1 MSFYMLHSKKIHSLS
16 LIAVLSLATYTS
28 LQPNHVTA
36 EQSQKT
42 STVHMSQ
49 KTIEHKLKVADKE
62 AAPLYAKI
70 DHIQRHIE
78 VKKAKD
84 LKVIELYINKDINQ
98 LEKQNKRLLTKFYT
112 SIDNQTWD
120 STSEVKKLI
129 DKTNLSTNEKDRL
142 KLYFE
147 QRAYLETR
155 LNDRYQK
162 FDNSIENQNKELKIL
177 TSKIEKIYQ
186 KHGITKE
193 VLKTYYAKKQYDL
206 TDLAKNRK
214 IPKVY
219 ELLGF
224 YTRKYH
230 YF

>member
-28 LQPNHVTA
+28 LQPNHVAA

-98 LEKQNKRLLTKFYT
+98 LEKQNKHLLTKFYT

-129 DKTNLSTNEKDRL
+129 DKTTLSTNEKDRL

-193 VLKTYYAKKQYDL
+193 VLKTYYAKKTVRAD
-206 TDLAKNRK
+206 
-214 IPKVY
+214 
-219 ELLGF
+219 
-224 YTRKYH
+224 
-230 YF
+230 

>member
-1 MSFYMLHSKKIHSLS
+1 
-16 LIAVLSLATYTS
+16 
-28 LQPNHVTA
+28 
-36 EQSQKT
+36 
-42 STVHMSQ
+42 
-49 KTIEHKLKVADKE
+49 
-62 AAPLYAKI
+62 
-70 DHIQRHIE
+70 
-78 VKKAKD
+78 
-84 LKVIELYINKDINQ
+84 NKDINQ

-129 DKTNLSTNEKDRL
+129 DKTNLSTNEKNRL

-193 VLKTYYAKKQYDL
+193 VLKTYYAKKTVRAD
-206 TDLAKNRK
+206 
-214 IPKVY
+214 
-219 ELLGF
+219 
-224 YTRKYH
+224 
-230 YF
+230 

>member
-28 LQPNHVTA
+28 LQPNHVAA

-78 VKKAKD
+78 VKK
-84 LKVIELYINKDINQ
+84 
-98 LEKQNKRLLTKFYT
+98 
-112 SIDNQTWD
+112 
-120 STSEVKKLI
+120 LI
-129 DKTNLSTNEKDRL
+129 DKTTLSTNEKDRL

-193 VLKTYYAKKQYDL
+193 VLKTYYAKKTVRAD
-206 TDLAKNRK
+206 
-214 IPKVY
+214 
-219 ELLGF
+219 
-224 YTRKYH
+224 
-230 YF
+230 

>member
-1 MSFYMLHSKKIHSLS
+1 MLHSKKIHSLS

-84 LKVIELYINKDINQ
+84 LKVIELYINKD
-98 LEKQNKRLLTKFYT
+98 T
-112 SIDNQTWD
+112 
-120 STSEVKKLI
+120 
-129 DKTNLSTNEKDRL
+129 TN
-142 KLYFE
+142 
-147 QRAYLETR
+147 
-155 LNDRYQK
+155 
-162 FDNSIENQNKELKIL
+162 
-177 TSKIEKIYQ
+177 
-186 KHGITKE
+186 
-193 VLKTYYAKKQYDL
+193 
-206 TDLAKNRK
+206 
-214 IPKVY
+214 
-219 ELLGF
+219 
-224 YTRKYH
+224 
-230 YF
+230 

>member
-1 MSFYMLHSKKIHSLS
+1 MLHSKKIHSLS

-193 VLKTYYAKKQYDL
+193 VLKTYYAKKQYEL

-214 IPKVY
+214 IPKVK
-219 ELLGF
+219 LLGF

>member
-1 MSFYMLHSKKIHSLS
+1 MLHSKKIHSLS

-129 DKTNLSTNEKDRL
+129 DKTNLSTNEKNRL

-177 TSKIEKIYQ
+177 T
-186 KHGITKE
+186 
-193 VLKTYYAKKQYDL
+193 
-206 TDLAKNRK
+206 
-214 IPKVY
+214 
-219 ELLGF
+219 
-224 YTRKYH
+224 
-230 YF
+230 